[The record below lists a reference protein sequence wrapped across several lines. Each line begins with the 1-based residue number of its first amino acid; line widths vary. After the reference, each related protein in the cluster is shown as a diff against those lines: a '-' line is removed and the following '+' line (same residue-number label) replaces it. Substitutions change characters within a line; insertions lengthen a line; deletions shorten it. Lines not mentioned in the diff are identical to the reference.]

1 MEFDKRQEIEKLK
14 FQIDQI
20 EQREKQLKDDLERL
34 NNEKAELYKLIAEKS
49 DEKYQQDM
57 LELVYQQRKKQ

>member
-1 MEFDKRQEIEKLK
+1 MEFDKRQEIEQLK

-20 EQREKQLKDDLERL
+20 ELKEKQLKDDLERL